1 MSHSNKDQCKRMATD
16 EGLNGHFTIKTKDN
30 KYNGFDRGEYN
41 CIYLGVFV
49 KLHAIYFL
57 ECVLH
62 YRP

>member
-1 MSHSNKDQCKRMATD
+1 MATD

-62 YRP
+62 YRL